1 MNRAQVRGS
10 HRLIRP
16 SCYFHRDL
24 QLNFSRY
31 PDGIVVDPSPI
42 IVLLCLSERILW
54 VQQEWKPLQI
64 IYWLSIRHQF
74 PVIIYSGG
82 HLIEPSYDPHQEPH
96 SHQRR
101 SIGNDS
107 RLISRRYS
115 NECSGRM
122 RNDSQLHTQCWMAI
136 SNYQFPIISQSGGVL
151 LWIKPS
157 YDPHKKPYSDQYW
170 LIRDDSSPLFFIFLL
185 LFLLLLLLLLLPT
198 WRNWNSSG
206 DSPEALES
214 APFLP
219 TSHRPLGCFRG
230 CSWFSPPSPSPMRWG
245 ISGWWAAPPCVLVP
259 GIGRNAAV
267 ASHCHL
273 WSIESN
279 SSRRRCTEIEWRRWL
294 LLLLRPYV
302 SLSIF
307 IECSSRVPVGFQ
319 LGSSRVPGCRTFQGP
334 GTFPDGAAPAPPPP
348 LMEPGSPLTF
358 CWSHPPEGGML
369 PFWGAWRMPAL
380 VGPGANCPSNG
391 TDMQMSAPLASF
403 A

>member
-1 MNRAQVRGS
+1 MLETDQYKPFFFCLLILLLPTWKSPNAWYTPSSSSHSVSHLPHFFISAFVIFINPYASNRASLRHWNQCGLDQRQRHPDAIWKLGDQRGKGERIPKLTLPQVIRFWEADRKRTRETQLVGMNRAQVRGS

-82 HLIEPSYDPHQEPH
+82 HLIEPNYDPHQEPH

-170 LIRDDSSPLFFIFLL
+170 LIRDDSSPLFFIFLHL
-185 LFLLLLLLLLLPT
+185 
-198 WRNWNSSG
+198 
-206 DSPEALES
+206 
-214 APFLP
+214 
-219 TSHRPLGCFRG
+219 
-230 CSWFSPPSPSPMRWG
+230 SPSSP
-245 ISGWWAAPPCVLVP
+245 
-259 GIGRNAAV
+259 
-267 ASHCHL
+267 
-273 WSIESN
+273 
-279 SSRRRCTEIEWRRWL
+279 SS
-294 LLLLRPYV
+294 P
-302 SLSIF
+302 SF
-307 IECSSRVPVGFQ
+307 PSSSF
-319 LGSSRVPGCRTFQGP
+319 SSF
-334 GTFPDGAAPAPPPP
+334 
-348 LMEPGSPLTF
+348 
-358 CWSHPPEGGML
+358 
-369 PFWGAWRMPAL
+369 
-380 VGPGANCPSNG
+380 
-391 TDMQMSAPLASF
+391 
-403 A
+403 